1 MLETNQIKK
10 RRKIL
15 IVDDQEINCDILGS
29 ILEGNYSLAFAHN
42 GQEAIDYIRQNSNSI
57 SLVMLD
63 LIMPVMS
70 GFEVLQIMK
79 QDEDMENIPVIV
91 LTSEKEA
98 ELKALKIGAA
108 DFITKPF
115 DMYEVILARVERVVE
130 LCEGRELIMAA
141 EHDKLTMLYT
151 RNFFFEYVERLYEN
165 HPEAHFDAVVINVD
179 QFHSINAVNGRD
191 FGDKV
196 LHTIGSIIRTFLS
209 ETKGIGGRFETDSF
223 NIYCEHSEDYD
234 LLLKD
239 FQKQID
245 DVFPSASVHIRM
257 GVMLWQEGLN
267 PMAMFD
273 HAKTA
278 CGKVRGNYS
287 TSLMVFNEEMRQ
299 REIMDRMLLNGLKSA
314 VEDNQLVV
322 HYQPKY
328 DIQSNP
334 PRLVSAEA
342 LIRWKHPELGFISP
356 VAFIPLFEGNGL
368 ISTIDNFVWNK
379 AANQLAKWKE
389 EFGITLSISVNVS
402 RYDIFSINL
411 VEKLQEI
418 VEKSKLSCEDIK
430 LEITESAYSEEADK
444 LFGIIDELK
453 DLGFVIEMDDFGS
466 GYSSLNMLSDMPVDV
481 LKMDMKFIRNIEISE
496 TDRRLVALIIDIAKH
511 LNLTV
516 VAEGVENQGQLEI
529 LKNAGCDIV
538 QGYYFS
544 RPVSAEEFE
553 ELIKRE
559 ISTERE

>member
-1 MLETNQIKK
+1 MLETDQIKK

-245 DVFPSASVHIRM
+245 DVFPSASIHIRM

-418 VEKSKLSCEDIK
+418 VEKCKLSCEDIK